1 MVLLI
6 VVTKVN
12 FLRLRFYQ
20 WSQDISLDSPDF
32 TEKILRD
39 QWPEDNEALCM
50 GLAQIANILG
60 SATSL
65 SCRYRQ
71 DASTRRPT
79 IGDYFDTSLPNG
91 GQVRIRRLRLPA
103 DAKLTNNHEPPE
115 GSSTMTRKL
124 SFLRLKFK
132 WAVQDKKRLNSLVTD
147 LESLISSL
155 EELSV
160 GFRSSVAHRHT
171 SIMPSE
177 QAHRGERVGPKSP
190 NTSVRRSTPSSS
202 ISPGQTGNHGNTSS
216 GGHSGDTVPESASSP
231 STQPSC
237 QIAPQDDRNAAL
249 NAALATAHHHVYIGA
264 TITKSSGVMVGDGK
278 DRDEPR
284 DRPGHIY
291 YGLLVENKSAAFLGN
306 STTEQ
311 MKGFF
316 DAYAK
321 K

>member
-1 MVLLI
+1 
-6 VVTKVN
+6 
-12 FLRLRFYQ
+12 
-20 WSQDISLDSPDF
+20 
-32 TEKILRD
+32 
-39 QWPEDNEALCM
+39 
-50 GLAQIANILG
+50 
-60 SATSL
+60 
-65 SCRYRQ
+65 
-71 DASTRRPT
+71 
-79 IGDYFDTSLPNG
+79 
-91 GQVRIRRLRLPA
+91 
-103 DAKLTNNHEPPE
+103 
-115 GSSTMTRKL
+115 
-124 SFLRLKFK
+124 
-132 WAVQDKKRLNSLVTD
+132 
-147 LESLISSL
+147 
-155 EELSV
+155 
-160 GFRSSVAHRHT
+160 
-171 SIMPSE
+171 MPSE

-202 ISPGQTGNHGNTSS
+202 IPPGQTGNDGNTSS

-249 NAALATAHHHVYIGA
+249 NAALATTHHHVYIGA
-264 TITKSSGVMVGDGK
+264 TITKSSGVMVGDGR

-284 DRPGHIY
+284 DGPGHIY